1 MDQRRSPPAPA
12 WSRRTPP
19 GLPAWP
25 GSGPRLT
32 PPDFAWNLTAPPGPT
47 GHRRACRRGQ
57 DPDSAGRRTSDL
69 AGTRRTPPD
78 PAGTRRTWP
87 DVGPRRTAPDRLA
100 GRHISVIGLSARR
113 VMKGSCSGARCDKPL
128 TRTRV
133 GVGGSQ
139 LKSGRGGLAG
149 VARVGRG
156 GRRWPSRRADDKNMR
171 PDIGPDIGPDIRPDI
186 GPDVGPDVGP
196 DIGPEGVRSQRLTS
210 TFRAGNAL
218 AKVA

>member
-1 MDQRRSPPAPA
+1 MLLSAPIRT
-12 WSRRTPP
+12 WTSGQGCTRRTKTSSLAVPTRR
-19 GLPAWP
+19 GHETAEG
-25 GSGPRLT
+25 GSWTSAGPRRPRLA
-32 PPDFAWNLTAPPGPT
+32 PPDTAGPAGAARIRT
-47 GHRRACRRGQ
+47 RP
-57 DPDSAGRRTSDL
+57 DPAGPRTPDLAEPRDPAGPRWTPDPAGRRTPL
-69 AGTRRTPPD
+69 AGSH
-78 PAGTRRTWP
+78 
-87 DVGPRRTAPDRLA
+87 L
-100 GRHISVIGLSARR
+100 SVIGLSGRR

-171 PDIGPDIGPDIRPDI
+171 PDIGPDIGP
-186 GPDVGPDVGP
+186 
-196 DIGPEGVRSQRLTS
+196 EGVRSQRLTS

>member
-1 MDQRRSPPAPA
+1 MDQRRSPP
-12 WSRRTPP
+12 
-19 GLPAWP
+19 
-25 GSGPRLT
+25 
-32 PPDFAWNLTAPPGPT
+32 APPGPT

-69 AGTRRTPPD
+69 AEPRDPAGPRRTPD
-78 PAGTRRTWP
+78 PAGRRTP
-87 DVGPRRTAPDRLA
+87 LA
-100 GRHISVIGLSARR
+100 GSHLSVIGLSGRR

-171 PDIGPDIGPDIRPDI
+171 PDIGPDIGP
-186 GPDVGPDVGP
+186 
-196 DIGPEGVRSQRLTS
+196 EGVRSQRLTS